1 MQEPTGR
8 IILNTQ
14 AHFLIL
20 CLMDLAIALVKSPS
34 CDGLSGD
41 IYLECLICC
50 LRLERG
56 ELLESSPLMI
66 CFGLIVL

>member
-1 MQEPTGR
+1 MQEPTDR
-8 IILNTQ
+8 ITLNRQ

-34 CDGLSGD
+34 CDGLSED
-41 IYLECLICC
+41 IYLECLICY

-56 ELLESSPLMI
+56 EPLGSILLKI